1 MSTIEFIASL
11 SEVADAFE
19 RCEIPYV
26 VGGSVA
32 SSLQGT
38 WRTTEDADIAAK
50 MRFDHVQPFC
60 DLVRDRF
67 SVHDPA
73 IAEAVSRRSSFSLIH
88 FEHIDKIDVFVVGD
102 SDFDNAQ
109 FTRAV
114 QCSFPPEFGSPR
126 QFPTTSPEDIVL
138 HKLMWYEKGNRVSER
153 QWRDVVAVLSVNLD
167 QLDQSY
173 LDRWAGELGVAG
185 LLSEAR
191 GQVK

>member
-11 SEVADAFE
+11 SEVANAFE
-19 RCEIPYV
+19 ACGISYV

-32 SSLQGT
+32 SSLHGT

-50 MRFDHVQPFC
+50 MRFDQVPPFC
-60 DLVRDRF
+60 NLVRDRF
-67 SVHDPA
+67 SVHEPA
-73 IAEAVSRRSSFSLIH
+73 VVEAVTRRSSFSLIH
-88 FEHIDKIDVFVVGD
+88 FEHIDKIDIFVVGD

-153 QWRDVVAVLSVNLD
+153 QWRDVVAVLSVNSAT
-167 QLDQSY
+167 LDQSH
-173 LDRWAGELGVAG
+173 LDRWAPELGVAE
-185 LLSEAR
+185 LLDEAR
-191 GQVK
+191 AQVR